1 MHYYSLYAIHTNKNQ
16 KNTMQLCISQFSYEN
31 LFHQILTCK
40 FKKKGGGGMFS
51 RLSPETFTLIK
62 SEPIETLNLEARK
75 KVESMQNYFS
85 TADFPY
91 YSG

>member
-1 MHYYSLYAIHTNKNQ
+1 
-16 KNTMQLCISQFSYEN
+16 
-31 LFHQILTCK
+31 
-40 FKKKGGGGMFS
+40 MFS
-51 RLSPETFTLIK
+51 RFSPETFTLIK

-85 TADFPY
+85 TADFPH